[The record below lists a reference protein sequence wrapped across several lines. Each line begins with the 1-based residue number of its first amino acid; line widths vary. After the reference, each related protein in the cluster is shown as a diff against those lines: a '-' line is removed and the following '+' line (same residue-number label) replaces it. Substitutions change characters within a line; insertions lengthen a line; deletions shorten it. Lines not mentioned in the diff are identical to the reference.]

1 MCITHMISFTT
12 ALKYKRAGNNNIIIT
27 FTTDRVRIIYS
38 ANGITDTSV
47 TVNPLL
53 VVSVLPTLSGQYCSH
68 FFYTNTIHYLHFI
81 SVLIITYSIL

>member
-1 MCITHMISFTT
+1 MCITHMINFTT
-12 ALKYKRAGNNNIIIT
+12 TLKYRRAGNNNIIT

-53 VVSVLPTLSGQYCSH
+53 VVSVLSTLSGQYCSH
-68 FFYTNTIHYLHFI
+68 FFYTNTIY
-81 SVLIITYSIL
+81 